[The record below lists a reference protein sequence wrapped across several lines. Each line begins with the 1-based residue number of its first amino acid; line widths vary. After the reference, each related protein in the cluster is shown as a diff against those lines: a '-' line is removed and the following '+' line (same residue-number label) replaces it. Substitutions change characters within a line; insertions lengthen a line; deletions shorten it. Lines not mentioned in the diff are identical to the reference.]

1 MKKTSAPTCAP
12 RTAVAYARYSSA
24 GQRDV
29 SIEQQLTDIRAYA
42 QREGYTLVHE
52 YADRA
57 KSGFSHMEKRSEFNR
72 MLSAAKAHKFDTVII
87 WKTDRFARNREDA
100 AVCKGQLKRC
110 GVRVVSAMEPI
121 PEGSAGI
128 LLESML
134 EATAEWYSKALSE
147 NVIRG
152 LHDNA
157 RRCLWNGNRVFGYDH
172 AQDGTYIVNEAEAAT
187 VRQIFA
193 WYRAGCSA
201 ANIAARLNSTGIPN
215 ARGHKWT
222 LSGVL
227 NAIGNERYLGI
238 YIWGDHRTEGGM
250 PAIIG
255 RVEFEEAQKMRKKT
269 ARHYETGA
277 VEYLLTGKAF
287 CGHCGAAM
295 VGDCGTSK
303 TGARHY
309 YYTCQAHKARKG
321 CDKHSVPKQYL
332 EDLIINFIMDN
343 VLTEAEMERMADTL
357 MAQQKKRMADSP
369 LPALEAELK
378 ETTDQI
384 DAINDAIA
392 HRIWSSSTAV
402 KLKSLEERAD
412 DLREHIGALQYSE
425 AQLLDRGRVLFF
437 LRRFANGDRND
448 PLHRE
453 FIIRSFVNAVYVF
466 DDHLKLVVNE
476 VEGNARIPLE
486 ALPPDDKS
494 SDSDPDA
501 LPFRLYPNSAIS
513 VFRIELQKKR
523 A

>member
-1 MKKTSAPTCAP
+1 MKKSSATSCAP

-29 SIEQQLTDIRAYA
+29 SIEQQLQDIRAFA
-42 QREGYTLVHE
+42 QREGYQLVHE

-57 KSGFSHMEKRSEFNR
+57 KSGFSHIEKRSEFNR
-72 MLSAAKAHKFDTVII
+72 MMNAARAGKFDTVII

-100 AVCKGQLKRC
+100 AICKGQLKRA

-172 AQDGTYIVNEAEAAT
+172 APDGTYIINEAEAAT
-187 VRQIFA
+187 VRQIFD
-193 WYRAGCSA
+193 WYRAGWSA
-201 ANIAARLNSTGIPN
+201 ANIAAMLNNKGIRN

-227 NAIGNERYLGI
+227 NAIGNERYIGV
-238 YIWGDHRTEGGM
+238 YIWAEHRTEGGM
-250 PAIIG
+250 PAIITKE
-255 RVEFEEAQKMRKKT
+255 EFEEAQKMRKKT

-277 VEYLLTGKAF
+277 VDYLLTGKAF
-287 CGHCGAAM
+287 CGCCGAAM

-303 TGARHY
+303 NGTRHY

-321 CDKHSVPKQYL
+321 CDKKSIQKDAL
-332 EDLIINFIMDN
+332 EDIVMDYILDH

-357 MAQQKKRMADSP
+357 MEQQAKQAADSP
-369 LPALEAELK
+369 LPAYEAELK
-378 ETTDQI
+378 EVTGQI

-392 HRIWSSSTAV
+392 HRIWSNTTV
-402 KLKSLEERAD
+402 VRLKTLEERAEE
-412 DLREHIGALQYSE
+412 LRTHIGALQYAES
-425 AQLLDRGRVLFF
+425 QMIDRDRVLFF
-437 LRRFANGDRND
+437 LHRFANGDRND

-453 FIIRSFVNAVYVF
+453 FIIRSFVNAVYVY

-476 VEGNARIPLE
+476 VEGNSRVPL
-486 ALPPDDKS
+486 ADLPDES
-494 SDSDPDA
+494 ECSDSDPDA
-501 LPFRLYPNSAIS
+501 LPFRSYPNTAIK
-513 VFRIELQKKR
+513 VFRIPLQKKR